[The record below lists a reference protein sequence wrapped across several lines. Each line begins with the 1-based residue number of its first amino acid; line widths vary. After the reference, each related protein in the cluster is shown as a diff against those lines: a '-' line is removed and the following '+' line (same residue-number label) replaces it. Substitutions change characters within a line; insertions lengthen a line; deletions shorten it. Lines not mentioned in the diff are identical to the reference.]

1 VVTTTV
7 LTRAVAR
14 LLLAPVLMVAA
25 AILIKGYADVGDGFA
40 AGVVAALGVLLQYLA
55 FGRAAVERALP
66 VRRAAQLAV
75 GGLLLALAVAF
86 LPALRGGAPLQHAP
100 PPGPEVVKLGS
111 LELIGAV
118 AFDVGVFALVLGM
131 AVATIGL
138 VAGTRGEEA
147 ERP

>member
-1 VVTTTV
+1 MTTTV

-14 LLLAPVLMVAA
+14 LLLAPVLMVAV
-25 AILIKGYADVGDGFA
+25 AILVKGYADVGDGFA

-66 VRRAAQLAV
+66 VRRAARLAV

-86 LPALRGGAPLQHAP
+86 LPALGGGAPLQHAP
-100 PPGPEVVKLGS
+100 APGAHVVKLGS

-118 AFDVGVFALVLGM
+118 AFDLGVFALVLGM

-138 VAGTRGEEA
+138 IAGTREE
-147 ERP
+147 EEGRI

>member
-1 VVTTTV
+1 VVTTV

-25 AILIKGYADVGDGFA
+25 AILVKGYADVGDGFA

-86 LPALRGGAPLQHAP
+86 LPALGGGAPLQHAP
-100 PPGPEVVKLGS
+100 PPGAHVVKLGS

-138 VAGTRGEEA
+138 IAGTREE
-147 ERP
+147 EEGRT

>member
-1 VVTTTV
+1 MTTV

-14 LLLAPVLMVAA
+14 LLLAPVLMVAV
-25 AILIKGYADVGDGFA
+25 AILVKGYADVGDGFA

-100 PPGPEVVKLGS
+100 APGAHVVKLGS
-111 LELIGAV
+111 VELIGAV

-131 AVATIGL
+131 AVAIIGL
-138 VAGTRGEEA
+138 IAGTRDEE
-147 ERP
+147 EGQT

>member
-25 AILIKGYADVGDGFA
+25 AVLVKGYADVGDGCA
-40 AGVVAALGVLLQYLA
+40 AGVIAALGVLLQYLA
-55 FGRAAVERALP
+55 FGRAAVEQALP

-86 LPALRGGAPLQHAP
+86 LPVLGGGAPLQHAP
-100 PPGPEVVKLGS
+100 APGYEVVKLGS

-131 AVATIGL
+131 VVATIGL
-138 VAGTRGEEA
+138 IAGTREEEA
-147 ERP
+147 GRP

>member
-1 VVTTTV
+1 MTTTV

-14 LLLAPVLMVAA
+14 LLLAPVLMVAV
-25 AILIKGYADVGDGFA
+25 AILVKGYADVGDGFA

-66 VRRAAQLAV
+66 VRRAARLAV

-86 LPALRGGAPLQHAP
+86 VPALGGGAPLQHAP
-100 PPGPEVVKLGS
+100 APGAHVVKLGS

-118 AFDVGVFALVLGM
+118 AFDLGVFALVLGM

-138 VAGTRGEEA
+138 IAGTREE
-147 ERP
+147 EEGRI

>member
-1 VVTTTV
+1 MTTV

-25 AILIKGYADVGDGFA
+25 AVLVKGYADVGDGFA
-40 AGVVAALGVLLQYLA
+40 AGVIAALGVLLQYLA

-100 PPGPEVVKLGS
+100 APGAHVVKLGS

-138 VAGTRGEEA
+138 IVGTRDEEGG
-147 ERP
+147 PT

>member
-25 AILIKGYADVGDGFA
+25 AILVKGYADVGDGFA

-66 VRRAAQLAV
+66 VGRAAQLAV

-86 LPALRGGAPLQHAP
+86 LPALGGGAPLQHAP
-100 PPGPEVVKLGS
+100 APGAHVVKLGS

-118 AFDVGVFALVLGM
+118 VFDVGVFALVLGM
-131 AVATIGL
+131 VVATIGL
-138 VAGTRGEEA
+138 IAGTREEEA
-147 ERP
+147 EPP

>member
-14 LLLAPVLMVAA
+14 LLLAPVLMVAV
-25 AILIKGYADVGDGFA
+25 AILVKGYADVGDGFA

-66 VRRAAQLAV
+66 VRRAARLAV

-86 LPALRGGAPLQHAP
+86 LPALGGGAPLQHAP
-100 PPGPEVVKLGS
+100 APGAHVVKLGS

-118 AFDVGVFALVLGM
+118 AFDLGVFALVLGM

-138 VAGTRGEEA
+138 IAGTREE
-147 ERP
+147 EGRI